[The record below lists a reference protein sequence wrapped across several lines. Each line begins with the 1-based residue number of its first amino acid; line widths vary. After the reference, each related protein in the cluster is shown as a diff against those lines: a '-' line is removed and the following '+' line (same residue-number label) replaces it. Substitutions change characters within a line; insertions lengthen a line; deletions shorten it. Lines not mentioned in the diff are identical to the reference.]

1 MYPAFYSLTITDR
14 NEGILKMAL
23 YEINHLTFTYPLH
36 PIPTLQDINLSIHK
50 GDFVLLFGPSGS
62 GKSTLLRQ
70 LKKEV
75 WPVGERTGT
84 LVFEGQLL
92 EHVPNDKSAS
102 RIGMVFQNPDQQI
115 VMSTVYEE
123 LAFGM
128 ENLGFDPKE
137 MQRRIGEISTFLG
150 INHWL
155 YKSTSELSG
164 GQKQLLNLA
173 SVMTLYPDVLLL
185 DEPTSQLDP
194 IATQNFL
201 NILGR
206 LNEEFS
212 ITIIMTEHHLEEVF
226 PLVDMVYVLEKG
238 MLTYTGKVREAIYTL
253 YKKDVASLMGY
264 LPSVSRLYMQI
275 EHEALASQL
284 PLTPKE
290 AKVWFDKLPEEY
302 FHPLQLELA
311 SPSPSEVPILLSC
324 QDIYFQY
331 TKDSPLVL
339 ERIRLDVPM
348 GAFLAILGGN
358 GSGKSTFLKVLAG
371 ILPALKGKIKT
382 KASIGYL
389 PQNPMAL
396 FHEPTVLSQL
406 QNALPQKLSQDEEDE
421 LSKLISFLSLQPLL
435 EHHPYDLSGGEMQKV
450 ALATVLLTKPDL
462 LLLDEPT
469 KGLDPYFKKQLAQY
483 LNALLQQGKTIIMVS
498 HDMEFVARYATLT
511 TLMFSGKLL
520 SLQPTTAFFSNN
532 VFYTTSI
539 HRTVKARLPHAIT
552 LEEVNHLVR
561 T

>member
-1 MYPAFYSLTITDR
+1 
-14 NEGILKMAL
+14 MAL

-36 PIPTLQDINLSIHK
+36 EAPTIQDINLSIHK
-50 GDFVLLFGPSGS
+50 GEFILLFGPSGS

-75 WPVGERTGT
+75 WPTGKRTGSI
-84 LVFEGQLL
+84 VFEGQLL
-92 EHVPNDKSAS
+92 EHIPNDQSAS

-128 ENLGFDPKE
+128 ENLGFNPKE

-173 SVMTLYPDVLLL
+173 SVMTLYPEVLLL

-201 NILGR
+201 NILQR

-226 PLVDMVYVLEKG
+226 PLVDQVYVLEKG
-238 MLTYTGKVREAIYTL
+238 HLTYTGPVRDAIYTL
-253 YKKDVASLMGY
+253 YRKNENALKGY
-264 LPSVSRLYMQI
+264 LPSVSQLYLKLEPSASAQQI
-275 EHEALASQL
+275 

-290 AKVWFDKLPEEY
+290 AKVWFDQLPDTC
-302 FHPLQLELA
+302 FKPLPQQ
-311 SPSPSEVPILLSC
+311 SNSTVHGTNSILLKC
-324 QDIYFQY
+324 KDIYFQY
-331 TKDSPLVL
+331 TKESPLIL
-339 ERIRLDVPM
+339 ERIHLEVPQ
-348 GAFLAILGGN
+348 GAFLALLGGN

-371 ILPALKGKIKT
+371 ILTPLKGKIQT
-382 KASIGYL
+382 HASIGYL
-389 PQNPMAL
+389 PQNPMVL
-396 FHEPTVLSQL
+396 FHEATVRAQL
-406 QNALPQKLSQDEEDE
+406 RSALPENPSSQEEQE
-421 LSKLISFLSLQPLL
+421 LNQLISFLSLQPLL

-450 ALATVLLTKPDL
+450 ALATVLLIQPDL

-469 KGLDPYFKKQLAQY
+469 KGLDPYFKEQLAQY
-483 LNALLQQGKTIIMVS
+483 LKTLLSQGKTIIMVS

-520 SLQPTTAFFSNN
+520 SLQPTTTFFSNN

-539 HRTVKARLPHAIT
+539 HRTVKTRLPHTIT
-552 LEEVNHLVR
+552 LEEVNHLVKI
-561 T
+561 

>member
-1 MYPAFYSLTITDR
+1 
-14 NEGILKMAL
+14 MAL
-23 YEINHLTFTYPLH
+23 YEIHNLTFTYPLH
-36 PIPTLQDINLSIHK
+36 TSSTIHNINLSIHK
-50 GDFVLLFGPSGS
+50 GEFILLFGPSGS

-75 WPVGERTGT
+75 WPTGKRTGSIM
-84 LVFEGQLL
+84 FEGQLL
-92 EHVPNDKSAS
+92 EHVPNDQSAS

-155 YKSTSELSG
+155 YKSTAELSG

-173 SVMTLYPDVLLL
+173 SVMTLYPEVLLL

-201 NILGR
+201 NILQR

-226 PLVDMVYVLEKG
+226 PLVDQVYVMEKG
-238 MLTYTGKVREAIYTL
+238 HLTYTGPVREAIEDL
-253 YKKDVASLMGY
+253 YKRNQNALKGY
-264 LPSVSRLYMQI
+264 LPSVSQLYLKLESCTCTQQI
-275 EHEALASQL
+275 

-290 AKVWFDKLPEEY
+290 AKKWFDQLPDIY
-302 FHPLQLELA
+302 FTSLA
-311 SPSPSEVPILLSC
+311 EQSTSTLPKTSPILLKC

-331 TKDSPLVL
+331 TKESPLIL
-339 ERIRLDVPM
+339 ERIDLEVPQ

-371 ILPALKGKIKT
+371 ILSPLKGKIQT
-382 KASIGYL
+382 HASIGYL

-396 FHEPTVLSQL
+396 FHEPSVIAQLRSSLSEVPSPQEEEQL
-406 QNALPQKLSQDEEDE
+406 NQ
-421 LSKLISFLSLQPLL
+421 LIDFLSLHSLL
-435 EHHPYDLSGGEMQKV
+435 EQHPYDLSGGEMQKV
-450 ALATVLLTKPDL
+450 ALATVLLTQPNL

-469 KGLDPYFKKQLAQY
+469 KGLDPYFKEQLADY
-483 LNALLQQGKTIIMVS
+483 LKILLEQGKTIIMVS
-498 HDMEFVARYATLT
+498 HDMEFIARYATLT

-520 SLQPTTAFFSNN
+520 SLQPTSSFFSNN

-539 HRTVKARLPHAIT
+539 HRTVKTRLPHTIT
-552 LEEVNHLVR
+552 LEEVEHLVKV
-561 T
+561 

>member
-1 MYPAFYSLTITDR
+1 
-14 NEGILKMAL
+14 MAL
-23 YEINHLTFTYPLH
+23 YEINHLTFQYPLH
-36 PIPTLQDINLSIHK
+36 QIPTLQDITLSIHK

-75 WPVGERTGT
+75 WPIGERMGSI
-84 LVFEGQLL
+84 LFEGNALA
-92 EHVPNDKSAS
+92 HIPSALSSS

-128 ENLGFDPKE
+128 ENLGFDTSE

-155 YKSTSELSG
+155 YKATSELSG

-173 SVMTLYPDVLLL
+173 SIMTLYPDVLLL

-201 NILGR
+201 NILKR

-226 PLVDMVYVLEKG
+226 PLVDQVHVLEKG
-238 MLTYTGKVREAIYTL
+238 HITYTGLVREAIDHL
-253 YKKDVASLMGY
+253 YQERNAKLLAY
-264 LPSVSRLYMQI
+264 LPSVSRLYLHM
-275 EHEALASQL
+275 ENDASL
-284 PLTPKE
+284 ETIPLTPKI
-290 AKVWFDKLPEEY
+290 AKAWFDKLPEHY
-302 FHPLQLELA
+302 FNTAQ
-311 SPSPSEVPILLSC
+311 SMPSTHVYPNPTAPMILSC

-331 TKDSPLVL
+331 TKTAPLIL
-339 ERIRLDVPM
+339 ERITLDVPT
-348 GAFLAILGGN
+348 ASFLAILGGN

-371 ILPALKGKIKT
+371 ILHPLKGKIKT
-382 KASIGYL
+382 TASIGYL

-396 FHEPTVLSQL
+396 FHESTVRMQL
-406 QNALPQKLSQDEEDE
+406 QKALPYQLLAEDDGALQE
-421 LSKLISFLSLQPLL
+421 LITFLDLGTLL
-435 EHHPYDLSGGEMQKV
+435 DHHPYDLSGGEMQKV
-450 ALATVLLTKPDL
+450 ALATVLLTKPDI

-469 KGLDPYFKKQLAQY
+469 KGLDPYFKKQLAEY
-483 LNALLQQGKTIIMVS
+483 LKALLANGKTIIMVS
-498 HDMEFVARYATLT
+498 HDMEFVAEHATLT

-520 SLQPTTAFFSNN
+520 ALQPATSFFSNN

-539 HRTVKARLPHAIT
+539 HRTVKGRLPHAIT
-552 LEEVNHLVR
+552 LEEVLRLVH

>member
-1 MYPAFYSLTITDR
+1 
-14 NEGILKMAL
+14 
-23 YEINHLTFTYPLH
+23 
-36 PIPTLQDINLSIHK
+36 
-50 GDFVLLFGPSGS
+50 
-62 GKSTLLRQ
+62 
-70 LKKEV
+70 
-75 WPVGERTGT
+75 
-84 LVFEGQLL
+84 
-92 EHVPNDKSAS
+92 
-102 RIGMVFQNPDQQI
+102 
-115 VMSTVYEE
+115 
-123 LAFGM
+123 
-128 ENLGFDPKE
+128 
-137 MQRRIGEISTFLG
+137 
-150 INHWL
+150 
-155 YKSTSELSG
+155 
-164 GQKQLLNLA
+164 
-173 SVMTLYPDVLLL
+173 MTLYPDVLLL

>member
-1 MYPAFYSLTITDR
+1 MS
-14 NEGILKMAL
+14 
-23 YEINHLTFTYPLH
+23 
-36 PIPTLQDINLSIHK
+36 
-50 GDFVLLFGPSGS
+50 
-62 GKSTLLRQ
+62 
-70 LKKEV
+70 LKKV
-75 WPVGERTGT
+75 C
-84 LVFEGQLL
+84 LL
-92 EHVPNDKSAS
+92 
-102 RIGMVFQNPDQQI
+102 I
-115 VMSTVYEE
+115 
-123 LAFGM
+123 
-128 ENLGFDPKE
+128 
-137 MQRRIGEISTFLG
+137 
-150 INHWL
+150 
-155 YKSTSELSG
+155 
-164 GQKQLLNLA
+164 
-173 SVMTLYPDVLLL
+173 
-185 DEPTSQLDP
+185 
-194 IATQNFL
+194 
-201 NILGR
+201 
-206 LNEEFS
+206 
-212 ITIIMTEHHLEEVF
+212 
-226 PLVDMVYVLEKG
+226 
-238 MLTYTGKVREAIYTL
+238 L

>member
-1 MYPAFYSLTITDR
+1 MVLV
-14 NEGILKMAL
+14 
-23 YEINHLTFTYPLH
+23 
-36 PIPTLQDINLSIHK
+36 NL
-50 GDFVLLFGPSGS
+50 L
-62 GKSTLLRQ
+62 
-70 LKKEV
+70 
-75 WPVGERTGT
+75 
-84 LVFEGQLL
+84 
-92 EHVPNDKSAS
+92 
-102 RIGMVFQNPDQQI
+102 
-115 VMSTVYEE
+115 
-123 LAFGM
+123 
-128 ENLGFDPKE
+128 
-137 MQRRIGEISTFLG
+137 
-150 INHWL
+150 
-155 YKSTSELSG
+155 
-164 GQKQLLNLA
+164 
-173 SVMTLYPDVLLL
+173 
-185 DEPTSQLDP
+185 
-194 IATQNFL
+194 
-201 NILGR
+201 
-206 LNEEFS
+206 
-212 ITIIMTEHHLEEVF
+212 
-226 PLVDMVYVLEKG
+226 
-238 MLTYTGKVREAIYTL
+238 
-253 YKKDVASLMGY
+253 
-264 LPSVSRLYMQI
+264 
-275 EHEALASQL
+275 
-284 PLTPKE
+284 
-290 AKVWFDKLPEEY
+290 
-302 FHPLQLELA
+302 
-311 SPSPSEVPILLSC
+311 
-324 QDIYFQY
+324 
-331 TKDSPLVL
+331 
-339 ERIRLDVPM
+339 
-348 GAFLAILGGN
+348 
-358 GSGKSTFLKVLAG
+358 FLKVLAG